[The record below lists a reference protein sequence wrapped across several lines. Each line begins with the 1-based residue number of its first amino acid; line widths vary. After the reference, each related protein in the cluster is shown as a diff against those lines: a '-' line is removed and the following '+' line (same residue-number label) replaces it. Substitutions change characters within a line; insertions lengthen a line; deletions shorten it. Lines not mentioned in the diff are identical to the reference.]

1 MVVLLCFDLQTDIES
16 NNIVIAP
23 ENSFVWALH
32 TNTYTPNQRT
42 PYPCLF
48 LRKVFFTQLN
58 GNIAEK
64 LVKFTMHSTRTVTVI
79 SATGN
84 LSRVTLEKPGTCGE
98 KTKHE
103 GLFRIMSLNGSFMW
117 EDGWIGGL
125 DLMTFSADGSI
136 VVGSVAGE
144 LIAADQVQVIV
155 ASVTLDG
162 KEDSKS
168 SKPDE
173 VSPAPVKA
181 HPGENFSRQSISNI

>member
-1 MVVLLCFDLQTDIES
+1 MVVLPCFDLQTDIES

-23 ENSFVWALH
+23 ENAF
-32 TNTYTPNQRT
+32 
-42 PYPCLF
+42 
-48 LRKVFFTQLN
+48 
-58 GNIAEK
+58 NIAEK

-84 LSRVTLEKPGTCGE
+84 LSRVTLEKPRTCGE

-103 GLFRIMSLNGSFMW
+103 GLFRVMSLNGSFMW

-168 SKPDE
+168 KPDE

-181 HPGENFSRQSISNI
+181 NPGEVSEVNSQPLHDTTMC